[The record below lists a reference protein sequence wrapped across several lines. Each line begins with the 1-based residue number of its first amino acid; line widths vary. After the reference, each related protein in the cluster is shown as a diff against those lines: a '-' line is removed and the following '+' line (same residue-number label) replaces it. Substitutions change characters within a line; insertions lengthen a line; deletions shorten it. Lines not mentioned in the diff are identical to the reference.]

1 MRTNFRSRTLFP
13 NNILKNSRDQVYK
26 RKEEPSKS
34 KKEIKIVQV
43 NNIYISKMIITVDFL
58 ISTSN
63 NERGEAK
70 VIRSRTQV
78 VHLLQAN
85 SFCPLLKMTVYIA
98 AWARNISFQI
108 TMEMLKSEC
117 NTRCLKKLKQDKVEP
132 IMPLHVK
139 IQQSDTYYFFFNLLA
154 IYICTTF
161 ILNIVIGAY
170 GWLIP
175 NIFDFAEAGDI

>member
-58 ISTSN
+58 IITSN

-85 SFCPLLKMTVYIA
+85 SFCPILKMTVYMA
-98 AWARNISFQI
+98 A
-108 TMEMLKSEC
+108 
-117 NTRCLKKLKQDKVEP
+117 
-132 IMPLHVK
+132 
-139 IQQSDTYYFFFNLLA
+139 
-154 IYICTTF
+154 
-161 ILNIVIGAY
+161 
-170 GWLIP
+170 
-175 NIFDFAEAGDI
+175 